1 MAKPNEVLVTIN
13 DEGEVEEE
21 HFEDTETIFVY
32 ERMRETLIYLT
43 NLDVNGMDQT
53 IQGRLDAIKNP
64 AYFTFERLNKLCW
77 ALGSISG
84 CMSPDDENKFVVMVI
99 KELLNLCENT
109 PGKSNKA
116 QVATDIMY
124 VVG

>member
-1 MAKPNEVLVTIN
+1 MYPEILRLLRTTLIDNMAKPNEVLVTIN

-53 IQGRLDAIKNP
+53 I
-64 AYFTFERLNKLCW
+64 
-77 ALGSISG
+77 
-84 CMSPDDENKFVVMVI
+84 
-99 KELLNLCENT
+99 
-109 PGKSNKA
+109 
-116 QVATDIMY
+116 
-124 VVG
+124 